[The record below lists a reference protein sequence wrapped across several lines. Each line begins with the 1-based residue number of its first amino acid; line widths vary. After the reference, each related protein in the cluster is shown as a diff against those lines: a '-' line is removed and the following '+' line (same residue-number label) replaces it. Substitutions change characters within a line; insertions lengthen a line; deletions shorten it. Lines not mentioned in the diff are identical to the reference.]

1 MEAVRHEERLELER
15 QRREVERLEALRL
28 EEESFEAERRRKE
41 AERVETLKRD
51 EERFEAQRTE
61 ARTRQQAA
69 HAAEAATGSV
79 RLNAFSAAE
88 LRAAT
93 EDFAVHRRIGEG
105 GFGPVFSGQLR
116 GARVAV
122 KQLDRAGLQV
132 RPAPLPTSKHRLNA
146 HFFNAPLLA
155 TASKQTHRRRRAAP
169 IARWRRSLD
178 SDDGIPFPPTP
189 IAGAGPAAAG
199 AAGVGLHA
207 APSPRGAVGLVPGG
221 ALPGVRARGERRSG
235 GVPSAAGLGRPH
247 THRHRGVPRA
257 RVSAHA
263 VRAACPPASH
273 TSPTI
278 CESLFV
284 CG

>member
-1 MEAVRHEERLELER
+1 MEALRREEESFELER

-132 RPAPLPTSKHRLNA
+132 RPAPLPTSKHTHSLFRCAASRN
-146 HFFNAPLLA
+146 
-155 TASKQTHRRRRAAP
+155 SKQAN
-169 IARWRRSLD
+169 
-178 SDDGIPFPPTP
+178 PPTSTGRTDRSM
-189 IAGAGPAAAG
+189 ASLS
-199 AAGVGLHA
+199 GL
-207 APSPRGAVGLVPGG
+207 
-221 ALPGVRARGERRSG
+221 
-235 GVPSAAGLGRPH
+235 
-247 THRHRGVPRA
+247 
-257 RVSAHA
+257 
-263 VRAACPPASH
+263 
-273 TSPTI
+273 
-278 CESLFV
+278 
-284 CG
+284 

>member
-1 MEAVRHEERLELER
+1 VEALRREEESFELER

-132 RPAPLPTSKHRLNA
+132 RPAPLPTSKHTGVQHSLFRCAASRN
-146 HFFNAPLLA
+146 
-155 TASKQTHRRRRAAP
+155 SKQAN
-169 IARWRRSLD
+169 
-178 SDDGIPFPPTP
+178 PPTSTGRTDRSM
-189 IAGAGPAAAG
+189 ASLS
-199 AAGVGLHA
+199 GL
-207 APSPRGAVGLVPGG
+207 
-221 ALPGVRARGERRSG
+221 
-235 GVPSAAGLGRPH
+235 
-247 THRHRGVPRA
+247 
-257 RVSAHA
+257 
-263 VRAACPPASH
+263 
-273 TSPTI
+273 
-278 CESLFV
+278 
-284 CG
+284 